1 MHRAM
6 LIMLLAAVSSSAA
19 AEWIEVGTDD
29 TGTIAIYADPAT
41 IRRSG
46 DKVRM
51 WHLYDYQ
58 TTQRN
63 SGKRF
68 MSVVTRTEH
77 DCKEEQIR
85 HLYEDRHFG
94 NMGTGGVFETVSDP
108 DKWRPIRPS
117 SSDEA
122 LWKLACNKR

>member
-1 MHRAM
+1 MHKAM
-6 LIMLLAAVSSSAA
+6 LIMLLTVVSSSAA
-19 AEWIEVGTDD
+19 AEWVEVGTDD
-29 TGTIAIYADPAT
+29 TGTITIYADPAT

-77 DCKEEQIR
+77 DCKEEQSR
-85 HLYEDRHFG
+85 GLYVSSYSE
-94 NMGTGGVFETVSDP
+94 NMGGGTVVEIFDEP
-108 DKWRPIRPS
+108 DKWLPVPPGTAS
-117 SSDEA
+117 A
-122 LWKLACNKR
+122 VLWELACKKR